1 MLDVLI
7 YLFENYYT
15 PESCPDSDSLAKK
28 LSAVGFEE
36 EEIDEALDWLSGL
49 SQALRLQHDNPIAE
63 RSEPPAQRSVRVFA
77 DFEARQLGTEAW
89 GLLAFLDSA
98 GVLSTTL
105 RELVIER
112 ALALSES
119 PVSLETMKVIVLMVL
134 WSQEAEV
141 DALILEELLDD
152 GSPREIH

>member
-28 LSAVGFEE
+28 LAAVGFEN

-49 SQALRLQHDNPIAE
+49 SLAV
-63 RSEPPAQRSVRVFA
+63 STPAQHAVA
-77 DFEARQLGTEAW
+77 EAPAGTVNSWRYYTEQERERLGTAAM
-89 GLLAFLDSA
+89 GMLCFLDSA
-98 GVLSTTL
+98 GVLSAGQ
-105 RELVIER
+105 RELAIER
-112 ALALSES
+112 ALALNET
-119 PVSLETMKVIVLMVL
+119 PVSIEAMKVIVLMVL

-152 GSPREIH
+152 GSPRTIH

>member
-15 PESCPDSDSLAKK
+15 PESCPDTDSLARK
-28 LSAVGFEE
+28 LVAVGFENE
-36 EEIDEALDWLSGL
+36 DIDEALTWLSGL
-49 SQALRLQHDNPIAE
+49 PRGISTSPPQAGQIISAGETKGWRYYTQQESE
-63 RSEPPAQRSVRVFA
+63 R
-77 DFEARQLGTEAW
+77 LGTAAI
-89 GLLAFLDSA
+89 GMLCFLDGAGVFSA
-98 GVLSTTL
+98 GQ

-112 ALALSES
+112 ALALNET
-119 PVSLETMKVIVLMVL
+119 PVSIEAMKVIVLMVL

-152 GSPREIH
+152 GSPRTIH